1 MQQLTLSKKVSTV
14 DVKLPIITTQSD
26 VTRAL
31 SLDTNSVIGIRAEQL
46 K

>member
-14 DVKLPIITTQSD
+14 ISKLPIITTQSD
-26 VTRAL
+26 VTQAL
-31 SLDTNSVIGIRAEQL
+31 SLDTNSIIGILAERL